1 MQNVCYDIDTSGF
14 VVGTQEKCSQ
24 VLTHIEKIMR
34 VKHGVLNE
42 KTKTR
47 KTPKYSESYQGG
59 KHQFHPPI
67 FFYYRDWTD
76 CTLTTAVRWLLRQC
90 GRPQTE
96 CRHRCMAMFF
106 TLSASL
112 PGSSGPKDV
121 IQALLSEQGPAYI
134 IARLVAAK
142 TCHLLG

>member
-1 MQNVCYDIDTSGF
+1 MKKQRP
-14 VVGTQEKCSQ
+14 EKLQSI
-24 VLTHIEKIMR
+24 VKVIR
-34 VKHGVLNE
+34 VESTNF
-42 KTKTR
+42 TR
-47 KTPKYSESYQGG
+47 
-59 KHQFHPPI
+59 QF

-90 GRPQTE
+90 GRPQAE

-142 TCHLLG
+142 TGHLLG